1 MKKYLKQQKWREA
14 DHETDKLIREVI
26 QKVTGFVEVNQDS
39 LNIFPLVDLN
49 TIDTLWKENS
59 DGRFGFSIQKDIYQ
73 RCKDR
78 DVFGDKVGWR
88 FKNGDGDF
96 VIVTWYGNDNFDY
109 RFTATGHLPSSL
121 WAGEDGWFENRRDR
135 LVMLFARMDG

>member
-1 MKKYLKQQKWREA
+1 M
-14 DHETDKLIREVI
+14 
-26 QKVTGFVEVNQDS
+26 
-39 LNIFPLVDLN
+39 DLN

-78 DVFGDKVGWR
+78 DKFGNKVGWR
-88 FKNGDGDF
+88 FKNGDGDY
-96 VIVTWYGNDNFDY
+96 VWYYNDNFNY
-109 RFTATGHLPSSL
+109 KFAATGHLPSSL

-135 LVMLFARMDG
+135 LVMLFARMDSLLGENS